1 MRRLLAA
8 VALAMATAGA
18 AWAQQTSLRD
28 GVYSANQARR
38 GKTRY
43 EASCA
48 ACHLGDLSGTLAGDA
63 GAPPLRGEPFV
74 SFIEGWDARRL
85 FEYIKT
91 TMPAD
96 DPSTL
101 SDEAY
106 LDILAYVFQANDFP
120 AGSVE
125 LGLDQLSNIR
135 LPDRG
140 R

>member
-1 MRRLLAA
+1 
-8 VALAMATAGA
+8 MATAGA
-18 AWAQQTSLRD
+18 AWAQPTSLRD

-38 GKTRY
+38 GKTPY
-43 EASCA
+43 DASGA

-85 FEYIKT
+85 FEYIKA

-120 AGSVE
+120 ARSVE

>member
-1 MRRLLAA
+1 
-8 VALAMATAGA
+8 MATAGA

-28 GVYSANQARR
+28 GVYSVNQARR
-38 GKTRY
+38 GKIRY
-43 EASCA
+43 DASCA

-135 LPDRG
+135 LRDRG

>member
-1 MRRLLAA
+1 MARLLAA

-18 AWAQQTSLRD
+18 AWAQQTSLGD

-43 EASCA
+43 DASCA

-85 FEYIKT
+85 FDFIKN

-106 LDILAYVFQANDFP
+106 LDILAYLFQTNDFP
-120 AGSVE
+120 PGSVE
-125 LGLDQLSNIR
+125 LGLDQLAKIR
-135 LPDRG
+135 LPG
-140 R
+140 RAR

>member
-1 MRRLLAA
+1 MRRPLAT
-8 VALAMATAGA
+8 VALTMATAGA

-101 SDEAY
+101 SDDTY
-106 LDILAYVFQANDFP
+106 LDILAYVFQVNDFP

>member
-1 MRRLLAA
+1 
-8 VALAMATAGA
+8 MATAGA

-38 GKTRY
+38 GKARY
-43 EASCA
+43 DASCA
-48 ACHLGDLSGTLAGDA
+48 ACHLEDLSGTLAGDA

-74 SFIEGWDARRL
+74 AFIEGWDARRL

-96 DPSTL
+96 EPSTL

-106 LDILAYVFQANDFP
+106 LDILAYVFQANGFP
-120 AGSVE
+120 AGSVD
-125 LGLDQLSNIR
+125 LGLEQLSK
-135 LPDRG
+135 
-140 R
+140 